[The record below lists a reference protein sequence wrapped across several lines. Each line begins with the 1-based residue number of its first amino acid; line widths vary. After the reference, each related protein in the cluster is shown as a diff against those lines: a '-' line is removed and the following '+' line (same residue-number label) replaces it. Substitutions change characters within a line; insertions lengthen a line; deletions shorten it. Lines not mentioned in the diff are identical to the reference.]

1 MVAEEGWVVVE
12 DAIEKGCGS
21 ASELESALKN
31 ASANKS
37 VDASVVREAVLPRR
51 ASECRAES

>member
-1 MVAEEGWVVVE
+1 MEVVMVE
-12 DAIEKGCGS
+12 DAMEEGCGS